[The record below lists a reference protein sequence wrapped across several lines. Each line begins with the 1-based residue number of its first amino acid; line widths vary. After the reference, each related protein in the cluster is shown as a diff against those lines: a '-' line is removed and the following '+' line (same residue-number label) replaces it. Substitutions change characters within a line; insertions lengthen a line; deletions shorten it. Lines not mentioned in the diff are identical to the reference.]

1 MEILFLAL
9 LIIVSAYNFHVAQ
22 KIKRDNTY
30 LSTSERISLFLSE
43 RQSNSE
49 MFSWYKDRMLSPEK
63 RKNRLART
71 EIMAG
76 LSAVSAILVLLGIIL
91 KQF

>member
-9 LIIVSAYNFHVAQ
+9 LIIVSAYNFQVAQ

-43 RQSNSE
+43 RQLNSE

-71 EIMAG
+71 ETMAG
-76 LSAVSAILVLLGIIL
+76 LSAFSAILVLLGIIL